1 MRRPLWNNLRALLIA
16 DLMRLSA
23 NYTNQS
29 MPSTKPLELGSTSWL
44 VLSSISGSLSPKF
57 IIFSSPMN
65 QMYIFIFRTML
76 MIMNSLEINHLS
88 GIAHLITRLKQL
100 FVMKDLSPLH
110 YFLGLHVQHLHDG
123 LHLSQ
128 TKYISNVLDRAKM
141 TGARPAKTFLPTCSK
156 LSQHDG
162 DPLENDSEY

>member
-16 DLMRLSA
+16 DLMSMSA

-29 MPSTKPLELGSTSWL
+29 MPSAKPLELGSTSWL

-57 IIFSSPMN
+57 ILFSSPMN
-65 QMYIFIFRTML
+65 QMYIFIFRTMS
-76 MIMNSLEINHLS
+76 MIINSMEINHLS

-110 YFLGLHVQHLHDG
+110 YFLGLHLHDG

-128 TKYISNVLDRAKM
+128 SKYISNVLDRAKM
-141 TGARPAKTFLPTCSK
+141 TGARPAKTLLPTCSK

-162 DPLENDSEY
+162 DPLRK